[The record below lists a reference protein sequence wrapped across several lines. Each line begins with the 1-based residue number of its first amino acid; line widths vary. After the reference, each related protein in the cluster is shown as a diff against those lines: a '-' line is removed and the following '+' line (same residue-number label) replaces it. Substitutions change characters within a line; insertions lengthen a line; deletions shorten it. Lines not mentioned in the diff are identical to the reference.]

1 MNENLKIPLNPYK
14 WTPFRASLAL
24 VIGLV
29 AVIALGRMCLDTG
42 FLPSKFAES
51 LSGDNLG
58 GINMLKDIVHPD
70 FSPELLLKLSRKMLE
85 TIEIGFLGTLLAV
98 ILSLPLGFIGA
109 FNLMGKK
116 YPQRGI
122 FYSTRVLFNAVR
134 AFEAFILLLILASI
148 FGYNALA
155 GIIAIGIHSVG
166 MLGKLYSEAIENVD
180 KGPIEA
186 IQAVGGN
193 RLQVIF
199 YGILPQT
206 FPLFIGYSLYRF
218 DINVRMAVILGYIG
232 VGGIG
237 ELVLQYINYMHFQK
251 LSTTFILTLIVITL
265 IDYLSTLVRNKVLA

>member
-1 MNENLKIPLNPYK
+1 MRTVITLV
-14 WTPFRASLAL
+14 TGLAVL
-24 VIGLV
+24 YILS
-29 AVIALGRMCLDTG
+29 IMCLHTG

-51 LSGDNLG
+51 LSNNSPGRTIL
-58 GINMLKDIVHPD
+58 LKEILQPD
-70 FSPELLLKLSRKMLE
+70 FSPELIKKLSWKMLE
-85 TIEIGFLGTLLAV
+85 TIEIGFLGTLLAM

-116 YPQRGI
+116 YPQRGV
-122 FYSTRVLFNAVR
+122 FYSTRFLFNAVR
-134 AFEAFILLLILASI
+134 AFEAFILVLILANI

-193 RLQVIF
+193 RMQVIF

-218 DINVRMAVILGYIG
+218 DINIRMAVILGYIG
-232 VGGIG
+232 AGGIG
-237 ELVLQYINYMHFQK
+237 ELVMQYINYLHFHK
-251 LSTTFILTLIVITL
+251 LSTAFILTLVVITL